1 MHVNLVYFRP
11 DGERKDI
18 PLHGSEIL
26 MGRAEDCNLRIPLA
40 AVSRQHCRVIIGDD
54 EVLIEDLGSAN
65 GTFVN
70 NRKVSRQELRA
81 GDSLQ
86 VGQASFIVQID
97 GKPKKVRNPLEGVVA
112 AEGEQVPDNDLIAEP
127 GEVAGVEEEVVEV
140 AEASG
145 DSVEAVEAA
154 PVEEASVEEVVAD
167 ESSVEM
173 MEEPAVAESGD
184 GSEEVIEVE
193 EASPSEDAVDAVQPD
208 SVPGGEGEVILEEE
222 GSVLDQSDDNAVAID
237 LENVEVQNA
246 GSESSSVE
254 DILLE
259 LEAAEEE
266 EAKKKR

>member
-70 NRKVSRQELRA
+70 NRKVSRKELRA
-81 GDSLQ
+81 GDNLQ

-97 GKPKKVRNPLEGVVA
+97 GKPKKVRNPFEGVAA
-112 AEGEQVPDNDLIAEP
+112 AEAEQVPDNDLIANP
-127 GEVAGVEEEVVEV
+127 GAEEEVVEV

-154 PVEEASVEEVVAD
+154 PGDEASVEEVVAD
-167 ESSVEM
+167 EASGEM

-193 EASPSEDAVDAVQPD
+193 EASPSEDAVEAVAPE
-208 SVPGGEGEVILEEE
+208 SVAEPGGEGEVILEEE
-222 GSVLDQSDDNAVAID
+222 GSVIDQSDDNAVAID